1 MAYSPW
7 GCKESDTTEQLTLYL
22 EGRFQL
28 RFAFCIWIPV
38 GPTPFVEN
46 TAICLLT
53 AFTPWSESLGRVCVV
68 YCWTPCFLPP
78 IYVSMLPWSPRH
90 TVLILQLCGRSLWLL
105 QGYPFPELFGID
117 YFGPLP
123 CCKIFK
129 SSLSIS
135 TKNHTIL
142 IGIELNLYISFGKT
156 NILTMLSLSVC
167 EHSSSPV
174 YLVHLWLLSSA
185 FLLSTGTFYTY
196 FVRFIPK
203 YFIINTVFKKN
214 LFVITL

>member
-28 RFAFCIWIPV
+28 KFAFCIWIPV

-53 AFTPWSESLGRVCVV
+53 AFTPLSESLGHVCVV
-68 YCWTPCFLPP
+68 YCWMPCFLPL
-78 IYVSMLPWSPRH
+78 IYVSMLPWSPCH
-90 TVLILQLCGRSLWLL
+90 TVLILQLCGGSLWLL
-105 QGYPFPELFGID
+105 QGYPFPELFWID

-135 TKNHTIL
+135 TKKSYYFDWNWAKF
-142 IGIELNLYISFGKT
+142 ISVLGR
-156 NILTMLSLSVC
+156 LTSWLCWVSQSV
-167 EHSSSPV
+167 
-174 YLVHLWLLSSA
+174 
-185 FLLSTGTFYTY
+185 
-196 FVRFIPK
+196 
-203 YFIINTVFKKN
+203 NTVHP
-214 LFVITL
+214 LFT